1 MRAKKIIRALLE
13 AGVNPSILEKLPED
27 GGLDYE
33 ALGLPNQRIATSLY
47 REGIFRPRGKSIV
60 LNSCGK
66 KVLRT
71 IWGRGV
77 YFEDFM
83 AHWQE
88 FEKQSLG
95 YPHAV
100 SESGQPIA
108 V

>member
-1 MRAKKIIRALLE
+1 MRAKRIIRALLE
-13 AGVNPSILEKLPED
+13 AGVNPGTLEKLPED

-33 ALGLPNQRIATSLY
+33 TLGLPDQRIATSLY
-47 REGIFRPRGKSIV
+47 REGIFRPRGKSLV
-60 LNSCGK
+60 SNSRGK

-83 AHWQE
+83 AHWRE
-88 FEKQSLG
+88 FKKQSLG
-95 YPHAV
+95 CLDAV
-100 SESGQPIA
+100 SDSGQPIA